1 MHHVVQVV
9 CMSQFVINIKKNQ
22 RIKFC
27 WFFDFKLFP
36 SKQHLIL
43 NLRGLLT
50 QIIFS
55 VIWLFGFK
63 HFNHLKSKLKLC
75 S

>member
-1 MHHVVQVV
+1 MHHIVQVV
-9 CMSQFVINIKKNQ
+9 CMSQKNQ
-22 RIKFC
+22 IIKFC
-27 WFFDFKLFP
+27 LFFDFKLFP